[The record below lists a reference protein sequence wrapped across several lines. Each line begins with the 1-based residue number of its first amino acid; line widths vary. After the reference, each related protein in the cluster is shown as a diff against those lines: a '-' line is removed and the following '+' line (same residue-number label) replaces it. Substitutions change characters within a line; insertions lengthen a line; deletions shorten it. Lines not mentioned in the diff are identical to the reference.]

1 MKALIQRVASSQVEV
16 DGKTVGKIDKGLLVF
31 LGLEKKDNDLIAD
44 KMMGKIISYRVFPD
58 ENQKMNLSLK
68 DIKGDVLI
76 ISQFT
81 LAADTKNG
89 TRAGFSTALP
99 PIEAESLYDYFIDKI
114 KESNLKIQSGIFG
127 ANMKVSLLNDG
138 PVTFMLEVELYERY
152 S

>member
-44 KMMGKIISYRVFPD
+44 KMMSKIISYRVFPD

-127 ANMKVSLLNDG
+127 ADMKVSLLNDG
-138 PVTFMLEVELYERY
+138 PVTFMLEV
-152 S
+152 

>member
-44 KMMGKIISYRVFPD
+44 KMMSKIISYRVFPD

-68 DIKGDVLI
+68 DITGDVLI

-138 PVTFMLEVELYERY
+138 PVTFMLEV
-152 S
+152 

>member
-31 LGLEKKDNDLIAD
+31 LGLEKKDNELIAD
-44 KMMGKIISYRVFPD
+44 KMMSKIISYRVFPD

-81 LAADTKNG
+81 LAAYTKNG

-127 ANMKVSLLNDG
+127 ADMKVSLLNDG
-138 PVTFMLEVELYERY
+138 PVTFMLEV
-152 S
+152 

>member
-1 MKALIQRVASSQVEV
+1 MKALIQRVSSSQVEA

-31 LGLEKKDNDLIAD
+31 LGLEKKDNELIAD
-44 KMMGKIISYRVFPD
+44 KMMSKIISYRVFPD

-127 ANMKVSLLNDG
+127 ADMKVSLLNDG
-138 PVTFMLEVELYERY
+138 PVTFMLEV
-152 S
+152 

>member
-31 LGLEKKDNDLIAD
+31 LGLEKKDNELIAD
-44 KMMGKIISYRVFPD
+44 KMMSKIISYRVFPD

-68 DIKGDVLI
+68 DITGDILI

-81 LAADTKNG
+81 LVADTKNG

-99 PIEAESLYDYFIDKI
+99 AIEAENLYDYFIDKI
-114 KESNLKIQSGIFG
+114 QESNLKIQSGVFG
-127 ANMKVSLLNDG
+127 ADMKVSLLNDG
-138 PVTFMLEVELYERY
+138 PVTFMLEV
-152 S
+152 

>member
-31 LGLEKKDNDLIAD
+31 LGLEKKDNELIAD
-44 KMMGKIISYRVFPD
+44 KMMSKIISYRVFPD

-68 DIKGDVLI
+68 DITGDVLI

-89 TRAGFSTALP
+89 ARAGFSKALP

-114 KESNLKIQSGIFG
+114 KESNLKIQTGIFG
-127 ANMKVSLLNDG
+127 ADMKVSLLNDG
-138 PVTFMLEVELYERY
+138 PVTFMLEV
-152 S
+152 